1 VKFLIDSALPPQ
13 LAALLR
19 ASGHD
24 AVHARQYQMQ
34 AAKDEAILARA
45 LAEAPIPV
53 HSLTGRR
60 VIGSPEEPSP

>member
-1 VKFLIDSALPPQ
+1 MKFLIDSALPPQ

-45 LAEAPIPV
+45 LAEPRYQSTP
-53 HSLTGRR
+53 
-60 VIGSPEEPSP
+60 SPEGV